1 MTSMAKKILVEVPD
15 DLAEALDRLREKEGE
30 TRLTIIRM
38 LLKEALTA
46 RKAWPP
52 KGSRKFGAKLESKEG
67 R

>member
-1 MTSMAKKILVEVPD
+1 MASMAKKILVEVPD

-52 KGSRKFGAKLESKEG
+52 KGKA
-67 R
+67 